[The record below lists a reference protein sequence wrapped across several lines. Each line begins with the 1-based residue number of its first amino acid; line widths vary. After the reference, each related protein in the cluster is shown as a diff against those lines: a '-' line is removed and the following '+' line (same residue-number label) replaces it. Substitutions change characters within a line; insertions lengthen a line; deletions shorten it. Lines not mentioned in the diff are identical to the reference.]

1 MLFNRFLSLC
11 ILISTTLGN
20 ALAQNFERPE
30 LPDSSMMVQV
40 EGIATAG
47 KSDLQPFWFTANRW
61 GSLSVEGHHPTLLI
75 GVYDR
80 PRDLGHGWSLRYGAT
95 LTTNRDL
102 DNNVRAQD
110 VLLAVDKGAS
120 RFAFGT
126 RAHDTPLNDA
136 ALSTGA
142 FALGSNAMQPLTL
155 SWQIPRWWRIGGV
168 HSAFA
173 LRGHVAYGWL
183 QDGNWQE
190 RRMAPVGGHFA
201 TEVKY
206 YEKSGYLRIGTDNS
220 RWEFIGG
227 LEMAN
232 TFGGSIHHFNSA
244 PLKMPERPSDY
255 LFAFIGKGGGDPTDG
270 EGYANASG
278 NTIGAWRASLRYRAQ
293 RDWQARLYYDH
304 YFEDD
309 SQAFD
314 EYGWL
319 DGLLGLEIQFPNN
332 RWVEKLVGEIIRM
345 DYQSGPVY
353 HDHTRDISDQV
364 SGIDNYYNH
373 NLYAGWQHYG
383 MAMGNALFASPLYD
397 GNKSLTF
404 PANRFRA
411 EHIGITGQP
420 FSHLRYRLLYTHLKS
435 WGTYALP
442 FDDLQ
447 HQHSLLAEARWEGGS
462 FTRGK
467 LHGRCYS
474 TAAIGADF
482 GERLGNRLGF
492 MLGFGIRLFGK

>member
-1 MLFNRFLSLC
+1 MKHIRFLSLS
-11 ILISTTLGN
+11 LLLSTAFGST
-20 ALAQNFERPE
+20 LAQSFERPE
-30 LPDSSMMVQV
+30 LPDSSMMVQI

-47 KSDLQPFWFTANRW
+47 EGDLQPFWFTANRW
-61 GSLSVEGHHPTLLI
+61 GSLSVEGHRPTLLV

-80 PRDLGHGWSLRYGAT
+80 PRNMGRGWTLRYGAT
-95 LTTNRDL
+95 ISTNRDL

-126 RAHDTPLNDA
+126 RSHDTPLNDED
-136 ALSTGA
+136 LSTGA
-142 FALGSNAMQPLTL
+142 FALGRNAMQPLTL
-155 SWQIPRWWRIGGV
+155 SWQVPRWWRIGGA

-173 LRGHVAYGWL
+173 LRGHLAYGWL

-190 RRMAPVGGHFA
+190 HRMASVKGRFA

-206 YEKSGYLRIGTDNS
+206 YEKSGYLRIGTDRS

-270 EGYANASG
+270 KGYANASG
-278 NTIGAWRASLRYRAQ
+278 NTIGAWRASLRYRAKG
-293 RDWQARLYYDH
+293 DWQARLYYDH

-319 DGLLGLEIQFPNN
+319 DGLLGLEIQFPHN
-332 RWVEKLVGEIIRM
+332 RLVKKMVGEVTRM

-373 NLYAGWQHYG
+373 GLYAGWQHYG
-383 MAMGNALFASPLYD
+383 MSMGNALFASPLYD
-397 GNKSLTF
+397 GKKSLRF

-411 EHIGITGQP
+411 EHIGIAGQP
-420 FSHLRYRLLYTHLKS
+420 FSQFHYRLMYSHLKS
-435 WGTYALP
+435 WGTYSHP
-442 FDDLQ
+442 FNDVQ
-447 HQHSLLAEARWEGGS
+447 HQHSLLAEVRWEGGS

-492 MLGFGIRLFGK
+492 MLSLGLRLFGK